1 MRIIFKLDKKFYS
14 PDKKYA
20 ILEKEFKVQRVKRVL
35 KRTQLWYMRGCYMA
49 DIRNFQQEREKRE
62 KGQADYHQKIR
73 HYRLSHV
80 YRILLVA
87 AALFALIALV
97 IVQYKN
103 HIYTSY
109 EVVGTQEVEVI
120 NGTTSMPLGSHI
132 LTYSND
138 GAHCTDA
145 KGNVL
150 WNQTYQMQNLIIA
163 TNGNVVAIGD
173 YNGREVYILD
183 EEKKLGEVSTNM
195 PIRSIAVAQTGRV
208 AVTVADTKI
217 TWVQIYDP
225 NGEAQFEVQTT
236 MNQSGYPVALALS
249 PNGELMAMS
258 CIYVDSG
265 VVKSRVAFYNF
276 GMVGENRSDWYV
288 NGYTYPDTII
298 PAIGFLT
305 DGTAYAVGDN
315 CLVFYGGSQI
325 PEVTNLYLFEEEVQ
339 AVYNNENY
347 VGLLFRDNSMEAQH
361 KLQIYRNTGEK
372 IDDFLFDTDFEH
384 LFFGQESFAVYSEQE
399 CLIRTLSGTD
409 KFHGEF
415 LKSVKVM
422 IPMGNSYRYLV
433 LTNDSIDTIQLK

>member
-1 MRIIFKLDKKFYS
+1 
-14 PDKKYA
+14 
-20 ILEKEFKVQRVKRVL
+20 
-35 KRTQLWYMRGCYMA
+35 MA

-62 KGQADYHQKIR
+62 KRQTDYHQKIR
-73 HYRLSHV
+73 RYRLSHV

-87 AALFALIALV
+87 AALIALIALV
-97 IVQYKN
+97 LVQYKN

-109 EVVGTQEVEVI
+109 EVVGTQEVEVV
-120 NGTTSMPLGSHI
+120 NGTTNMPLGSHI

-150 WNQTYQMQNLIIA
+150 WNQTYQMQNLMIA

-183 EEKKLGEVSTNM
+183 EEKKLGEISTNM
-195 PIRSIAVAQTGRV
+195 PIRSISVAQTGRV

-217 TWVQIYDP
+217 TYVQIYDA
-225 NGEAQFEVQTT
+225 NGKARFEVQTT
-236 MNQSGYPVALALS
+236 MNQSGYPVASALS
-249 PNGELMAMS
+249 PNGELLALS

-288 NGYTYPDTII
+288 NGYTYPDTVI
-298 PAIGFLT
+298 PTIGFLT
-305 DGTAYAVGDN
+305 DGTAYAVGDDR
-315 CLVFYGGSQI
+315 LLFYSGSQI
-325 PEVTNLYLFEEEVQ
+325 PEVTNTHLYEEEIQ
-339 AVYNNENY
+339 AVYSNENY
-347 VGLLFRDNSMEAQH
+347 VGLLFRDSTVGAQH
-361 KLQIYRNTGEK
+361 RLQVYRNTGEK
-372 IDDFLFDTDFEH
+372 IDDFLFDMDFDH

-399 CLIRTLSGTD
+399 CLIRTLGGIE

-415 LKSVKVM
+415 SKSVKVM
-422 IPMGNSYRYLV
+422 IPIGNSYRYLI

>member
-1 MRIIFKLDKKFYS
+1 
-14 PDKKYA
+14 
-20 ILEKEFKVQRVKRVL
+20 
-35 KRTQLWYMRGCYMA
+35 MA
-49 DIRNFQQEREKRE
+49 DIKNFQQEREKRE
-62 KGQADYHQKIR
+62 KGQADYHQKLR

-80 YRILLVA
+80 YRFLLVA
-87 AALFALIALV
+87 AALIALIALIV
-97 IVQYKN
+97 VQYKN

-109 EVVGTQEVEVI
+109 EVVGTVEVEVV
-120 NGTTSMPLGSHI
+120 NGTTNMPLGSHI

-150 WNQTYQMQNLIIA
+150 WNQTYQMQNLMIA

-183 EEKKLGEVSTNM
+183 EEKKLGEISTNM

-225 NGEAQFEVQTT
+225 DGQAQFEVQTT

-249 PNGELMAMS
+249 PNGELMGMS

-265 VVKSRVAFYNF
+265 VIKSRVAFYNF
-276 GMVGENRSDWYV
+276 GEVGANKSDYYV
-288 NGYTYPDTII
+288 NGYTYPDTVI
-298 PAIGFLT
+298 PVINFLN
-305 DGTAYAVGDN
+305 DGTAYAVGDDR
-315 CLVFYGGSQI
+315 LVFYGGTQI
-325 PEVTNLYLFEEEVQ
+325 PTVTNNHLYEEEIQ
-339 AVYNNENY
+339 AVYSNENY
-347 VGLLFRDNSMEAQH
+347 VGVLFRDSSMGAQH
-361 KLQIYRNTGEK
+361 KLQVYRNTGEK
-372 IDDFLFDTDFEH
+372 IDDYLFDTDFDH
-384 LFFGQESFAVYSEQE
+384 LFFGQESFVAYSEQE
-399 CLIRTLSGTD
+399 CLIRTLGGVD
-409 KFHGEF
+409 KYQGEF

-422 IPMGNSYRYLV
+422 IPLGNSYRYLV